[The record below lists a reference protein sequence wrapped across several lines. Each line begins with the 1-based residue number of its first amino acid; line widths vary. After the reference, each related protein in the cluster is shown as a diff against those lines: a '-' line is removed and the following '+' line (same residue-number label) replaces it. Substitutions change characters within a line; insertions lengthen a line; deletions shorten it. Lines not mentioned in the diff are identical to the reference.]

1 MTKPADHTL
10 RDIPLLASMPPYA
23 REAIEL
29 QCRWRSFSADEQI
42 IDRQSTNRDVF
53 FITRGKIQVVM
64 YSLSGREITFDDS
77 EAGGHFGELAAID
90 GQPRSANVVALEN
103 TTVAIM
109 SPDTFNR
116 VLLDHPAIAQQ
127 LMIRMAK
134 VIRTSTDRIMDL
146 STLGANNRVYG
157 ELLNLSKQGLRGDNT
172 ARIKPIPTHGDIAS
186 RVSTTR
192 ETVAR
197 VLSDLARA
205 ELVRREATEL
215 LINDVARLT
224 NMVEEFRGH

>member
-1 MTKPADHTL
+1 MTGAGDHSL
-10 RDIPLLASMPPYA
+10 REVPLLTSMEPYA
-23 REAIEL
+23 REAIER
-29 QCRWRSFSADEQI
+29 QCRWRNFKADEQI
-42 IDRQSTNRDVF
+42 IDRQSTNRDVYF
-53 FITRGKIQVVM
+53 VTSGKAQVVM
-64 YSLSGREITFDDS
+64 YSLSGREITFDDLD
-77 EAGGHFGELAAID
+77 AGGLFGELAAID
-90 GQPRSANVVALEN
+90 GQPRSANVVTLEN
-103 TTVAIM
+103 TMVAIM

-116 VLLDHPAIAQQ
+116 LLSDHPDIAQQ
-127 LMIRMAK
+127 LMVRMAE

-157 ELLNLSKQGLRGDNT
+157 ELLSLCKLRLRNDNT
-172 ARIKPIPTHGDIAS
+172 ARIKPIPTHADIAS

-205 ELVRREATEL
+205 ELVLREPTEL
-215 LINDVARLT
+215 LITDVARLT

>member
-1 MTKPADHTL
+1 MTAVSEHSL
-10 RDIPLLASMPPYA
+10 RDIPLLASMPSYA
-23 REAIEL
+23 REAVER
-29 QCRWRSFSADEQI
+29 QCRWRNFKADEQI
-42 IDRQSTNRDVF
+42 IDRQSTSRDVYF
-53 FITRGKIQVVM
+53 VANGKAQVVM
-64 YSLSGREITFDDS
+64 YSLSGREITFDDL
-77 EAGGHFGELAAID
+77 ETGGHFGELAAID

-116 VLLDHPAIAQQ
+116 LLSDNPGIAQQ
-127 LMIRMAK
+127 LMVRMAE
-134 VIRTSTDRIMDL
+134 VTRTSTDRIMDL

-157 ELLNLSKQGLRGDNT
+157 ELLSLCKLRLRNDNT
-172 ARIKPIPTHGDIAS
+172 ARIKPIPNHADIAS

-205 ELVRREATEL
+205 ELVSREPTEL
-215 LINDVARLT
+215 LITDVAKLT
-224 NMVEEFRGH
+224 NMVEEFRGQ

>member
-1 MTKPADHTL
+1 
-10 RDIPLLASMPPYA
+10 
-23 REAIEL
+23 
-29 QCRWRSFSADEQI
+29 
-42 IDRQSTNRDVF
+42 
-53 FITRGKIQVVM
+53 
-64 YSLSGREITFDDS
+64 
-77 EAGGHFGELAAID
+77 
-90 GQPRSANVVALEN
+90 
-103 TTVAIM
+103 M

-127 LMIRMAK
+127 LMIRMAT

-157 ELLNLSKQGLRGDNT
+157 ELLNLSKQDLRSDNT

-205 ELVRREATEL
+205 GLVLREPTEL